1 MVGGVH
7 RFGLEASERWRNV
20 GSIRRVA
27 VAGVFSDGLLIRPK
41 SGGQFPRMTSQR
53 GITVVAADGS
63 TRVKPRPTA
72 ACLWGRR
79 FSISGRLALFGST
92 HSADRLRRSSDA
104 VSWDRGHAQQQVE
117 VAQLERQWH
126 PSVVCIMAVSA
137 EMTGPPATTS
147 SWRHLRQPPQNL
159 PQGLAT
165 PAPVGDRLLA
175 TAYLGSALEF

>member
-92 HSADRLRRSSDA
+92 HPADRLRKSSDA
-104 VSWDRGHAQQQVE
+104 VSWDR
-117 VAQLERQWH
+117 RT
-126 PSVVCIMAVSA
+126 CSA
-137 EMTGPPATTS
+137 TGRGRAARTAIAPLGRLHHGSLRRMTGPPATTS
-147 SWRHLRQPPQNL
+147 SWRHLRQLPQNL
-159 PQGLAT
+159 PQGLAD
-165 PAPVGDRLLA
+165 ADAGGR
-175 TAYLGSALEF
+175 